1 MSDEAPTAGPAEIS
15 SPADRRRR
23 GPWRTFVFPIV
34 VIAAIAFAIWW
45 LDYRPDGGD
54 SPADGRYG
62 PLALPETLAPPGA
75 DVAAKKG
82 ALAPDF
88 LLQTLDGGDFRLSD
102 YRGRPL
108 VLNFWAT
115 WCAPCRKE
123 IPQFVDA
130 YDRFRDGGLVVVGV
144 NLQESK
150 GIVRDYADDF
160 GMEFPIVM
168 DRDGRVGERY
178 RLLGLPMTFFID
190 RAGVVRSVFAGPFV
204 EQSRGTNVQ
213 GAIASSELDQRIA
226 EIME

>member
-1 MSDEAPTAGPAEIS
+1 MSDEAPAAGPAEIP
-15 SPADRRRR
+15 SPAARRR

-62 PLALPETLAPPGA
+62 PLALPKTLAPPGA
-75 DVAAKKG
+75 DVAAKKD